1 LPSPFGAELVNE
13 NFQGQVSTPEARTCA
28 GIDRFEIR
36 IDETTWLEVD
46 NATSRKFINVDDS
59 NHVVWIN
66 AYDKAKSINETYTS
80 LKADAISLN
89 VSIIKPNARVI
100 VSTNVTIVW
109 SASDN
114 VSEISYYEIK
124 LNNGPWKK
132 LENETSYTY
141 TELNDGNYT
150 VYMEA
155 IDNAGNTAKTSIS
168 FTVLTAPTTGALVDK
183 WWFWLALAT
192 TTALLIFAA
201 FFMKRRNLPL
211 DRRSK
216 TIVAK

>member
-1 LPSPFGAELVNE
+1 MCTS
-13 NFQGQVSTPEARTCA
+13 A
-28 GIDRFEIR
+28 GINHFEIR
-36 IDETTWLEVD
+36 IDEKTWLDVYK
-46 NATSRKFINVDDS
+46 ATSRKFINVDDS

-66 AYDKAKSINETYTS
+66 AYDEAKSINETYTS

-150 VYMEA
+150 VYVEA

-183 WWFWLALAT
+183 WWFWLALAA
-192 TTALLIFAA
+192 TTAFLIFAA
-201 FFMKRRNLPL
+201 FFMKRRSLPL
-211 DRRSK
+211 NRRSK
-216 TIVAK
+216 TIMAK